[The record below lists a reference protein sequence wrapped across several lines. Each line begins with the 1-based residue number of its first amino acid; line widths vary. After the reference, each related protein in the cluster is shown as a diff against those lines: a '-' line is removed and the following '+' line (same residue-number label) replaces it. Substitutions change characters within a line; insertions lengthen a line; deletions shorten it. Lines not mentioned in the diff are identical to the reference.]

1 MLLPVKLF
9 LERKAE
15 QVDLSTALVY
25 FPVRPYT
32 KEFFFF
38 HPTVYIFVVIF
49 LVFMYIFD
57 KTWPMLKMR
66 SRRPAFSVK
75 LWGQDSG
82 VDKRHF
88 RAAMF
93 LLGGGEKKMGG
104 TFFFSLK
111 LCLLVL
117 TSEGQFYRRSAS
129 FWWWNHFFSEFF
141 FGQGSICGFIRT
153 CSNDSVC
160 VWFQR

>member
-1 MLLPVKLF
+1 
-9 LERKAE
+9 
-15 QVDLSTALVY
+15 
-25 FPVRPYT
+25 
-32 KEFFFF
+32 
-38 HPTVYIFVVIF
+38 
-49 LVFMYIFD
+49 
-57 KTWPMLKMR
+57 MLKMR

-129 FWWWNHFFSEFF
+129 FWWWNHFFLSFFSAKAQFVASSEPVVMTACVFGSNGKLNPFF
-141 FGQGSICGFIRT
+141 TTTLVIDKMG
-153 CSNDSVC
+153 V
-160 VWFQR
+160 